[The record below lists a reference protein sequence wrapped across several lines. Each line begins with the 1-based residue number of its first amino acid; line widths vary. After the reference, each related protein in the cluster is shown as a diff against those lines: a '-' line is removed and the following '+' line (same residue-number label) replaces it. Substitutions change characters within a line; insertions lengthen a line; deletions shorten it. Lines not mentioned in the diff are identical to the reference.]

1 MPRSDLSD
9 LMFTAIEQVLP
20 PNRAT
25 VGKAPNDLLE
35 VWPSIE
41 RAPRFD
47 RFLFH
52 NGNRPLDIYRRKVSQ
67 SKQAPR
73 DPDQVNIMKTL
84 EDIFHFHLHFQCG
97 ILLSHSVPRIFV

>member
-20 PNRAT
+20 SNRAT

-47 RFLFH
+47 KFLFH
-52 NGNRPLDIYRRKVSQ
+52 NGNRPQEIQIK
-67 SKQAPR
+67 
-73 DPDQVNIMKTL
+73 
-84 EDIFHFHLHFQCG
+84 
-97 ILLSHSVPRIFV
+97 